1 MTRYPVIDFHSHI
14 LPKMDDGSKGTDM
27 SLEMLQRMK
36 NYGCDLVVSTSHYY
50 RMNEDIPDFL
60 ARRTA
65 SYRHL
70 CARIREEPEW
80 NVPSIALGSEVA
92 FFFGIESEEN
102 LGKLCIGDTDILLL
116 EMPFAPWSIYE
127 FNAVSALCYDRRFRV
142 ILAHYERFA
151 EFQKGNEIYDRI
163 LELPVIVQINAESLQ
178 SKFGWNSKR
187 WIRMFEEGRAKLLG
201 TDAHNLTSRAPNLD
215 IARET
220 LRTKLSADV
229 LDRIDEFGF
238 RLLADGAHKR

>member
-1 MTRYPVIDFHSHI
+1 MTRYPVIDFHSHS
-14 LPKMDDGSKGTDM
+14 LPKIDDGSKSTAM

-50 RMNEDIPDFL
+50 RKNEEISDFL
-60 ARRTA
+60 ERRTA

-70 CARIREEPEW
+70 CTRIREEPEW

-92 FFFGIESEEN
+92 FFFGIETDED

-116 EMPFAPWSIYE
+116 EMPFAPWSVYE

-187 WIRMFEEGRAKLLG
+187 WIRMFEEGRAQLLG

-215 IARET
+215 LAREI
-220 LRTKLSADV
+220 LRSKVSGDILA
-229 LDRIDEFGF
+229 RIDEFGF

>member
-163 LELPVIVQINAESLQ
+163 LKLPVIVQINAESLQ

-215 IARET
+215 VARET

>member
-14 LPKMDDGSKGTDM
+14 LPKMDDGSKSTDM

-36 NYGCDLVVSTSHYY
+36 ATGCDLVVSTSHYY
-50 RMNEDIPDFL
+50 RKNEEISDFL
-60 ARRTA
+60 ERRTA
-65 SYRHL
+65 SYCHL
-70 CARIREEPEW
+70 CTRIREEPEW
-80 NVPSIALGSEVA
+80 NVPSIALGAEVA
-92 FFFGIESEEN
+92 FFFGMEEEED
-102 LGKLCIGDTDILLL
+102 LAKLCIGDTDLLLL

-127 FNAVSALCYDRRFRV
+127 INTVSALCYDRRFRV

-151 EFQKGNEIYDRI
+151 EFQKGNEIYERI

-187 WIRMFEEGRAKLLG
+187 WLRMYEEGRAQLLG

-215 IARET
+215 LARET
-220 LRTKLSADV
+220 IRTKISEEALA
-229 LDRIDEFGF
+229 RIDEYGF
-238 RLLADGAHKR
+238 RLLADRAHKR

>member
-14 LPKMDDGSKGTDM
+14 LPKMDDGSKSTDM

-50 RMNEDIPDFL
+50 RKDEDIPDFL
-60 ARRTA
+60 ARRAA
-65 SYRHL
+65 SYKRL
-70 CARIREEPEW
+70 CQRIREELEW
-80 NVPSIALGSEVA
+80 NVPSIALGAEVA
-92 FFFGIESEEN
+92 FFFGIEEEEN
-102 LGKLCIGDTDILLL
+102 LGRLCIGDTNILLL
-116 EMPFAPWSIYE
+116 EMPFAPWSTYE
-127 FNAVSALCYDRRFRV
+127 INAVSALCYDRRFRV

-151 EFQKGNEIYDRI
+151 EFQKGNETYERI

-187 WIRMFEEGRAKLLG
+187 WIRMFEEGRAELLG

-215 IARET
+215 LARET
-220 LRTKLSADV
+220 LRTKVSEDV
-229 LDRIDEFGF
+229 LRRIDAFGF
-238 RLLADGAHKR
+238 HLLSDGAQRK